1 MGSCLRATLSEPKRK
16 RSSHCSRNIVLEK
29 SSAIFLPTL
38 AGQTCGNAVASGN
51 AGSVGR
57 VYVDVLPGPFLKG
70 MRGAAVGWLGCCVID
85 GKSPVVEK
93 RFLTALELPRVV
105 GPN

>member
-16 RSSHCSRNIVLEK
+16 RSSHCSRNIFLEK

-38 AGQTCGNAVASGN
+38 AGQTCGNAVALGN

-57 VYVDVLPGPFLKG
+57 VCVDVLPGRLSKG
-70 MRGAAVGWLGCCVID
+70 NAWCC
-85 GKSPVVEK
+85 GG
-93 RFLTALELPRVV
+93 VV
-105 GPN
+105 GLLRD